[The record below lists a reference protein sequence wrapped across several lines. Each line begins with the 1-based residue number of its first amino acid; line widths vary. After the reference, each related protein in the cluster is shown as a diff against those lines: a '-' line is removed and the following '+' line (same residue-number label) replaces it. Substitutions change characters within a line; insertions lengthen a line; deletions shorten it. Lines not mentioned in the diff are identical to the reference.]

1 MFYIWALGKD
11 QNYVEARV
19 LCNTRFPVSGSLV
32 TPLTLARSNHH
43 PLRVF
48 TCLSCLSYSPT
59 PTTDSKWH
67 SLTLP
72 DAPHRTRWLQG
83 RSQPSMVIS
92 PTVTLLA
99 EVLKEY
105 KLSMMRSNS
114 RTRFELETSNCSDV
128 LRRQDLSTQIERWG
142 LRDVGFD
149 YNIVAVFGSQS
160 TGKSM

>member
-1 MFYIWALGKD
+1 
-11 QNYVEARV
+11 
-19 LCNTRFPVSGSLV
+19 
-32 TPLTLARSNHH
+32 
-43 PLRVF
+43 
-48 TCLSCLSYSPT
+48 
-59 PTTDSKWH
+59 
-67 SLTLP
+67 
-72 DAPHRTRWLQG
+72 
-83 RSQPSMVIS
+83 MVIS